1 MMRFSLFAPLLF
13 LAIGCGKP
21 GPTQS
26 PAGQPDAAESKP
38 APIKAPAVK
47 PEIRYY
53 AFAG

>member
-1 MMRFSLFAPLLF
+1 MKHSLFAPLLF

-21 GPTQS
+21 
-26 PAGQPDAAESKP
+26 E
-38 APIKAPAVK
+38 PIKAPAARPDSAESIPAPKKAAAVR